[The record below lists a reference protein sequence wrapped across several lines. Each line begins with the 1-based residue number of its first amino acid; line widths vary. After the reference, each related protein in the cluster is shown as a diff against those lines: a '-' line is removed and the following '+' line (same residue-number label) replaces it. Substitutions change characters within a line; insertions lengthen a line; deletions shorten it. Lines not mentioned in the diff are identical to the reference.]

1 MRTVMKFI
9 LMIIS
14 CCIIGCADDND
25 MHVIEKKI
33 SEYNSVANFVNQNF
47 CSYELVYNHLLEF
60 IQTRSKD
67 SIRGYSIY
75 KLNEWRLDSLML
87 FSAQEDICIAAAY
100 CKMEMSPKGNIDM
113 VNVFL
118 GYKFDQEWYF
128 DKWLGISYSRSGIQ
142 SQRYSPMT
150 FDVLKY
156 FARTREMK
164 MAYSISEEGYLQ
176 SKEEFFESRRSYNIP
191 NIVLDKSSWEQSII
205 DGIKS
210 NKKYSGKEL
219 EWKKQKQEEPRLK
232 ESDAPPRSKRAKAS
246 AERYQKIFEALN
258 LEHNK

>member
-1 MRTVMKFI
+1 MKFI

-33 SEYNSVANFVNQNF
+33 SEYNSVANFVNENF
-47 CSYELVYNHLLEF
+47 CSYDMVYNNLLEF
-60 IQTRSKD
+60 IETKSKD
-67 SIRGYSIY
+67 SVRGYSNYI
-75 KLNEWRLDSLML
+75 LNEWRLDSFML
-87 FSAQEDICIAAAY
+87 LSAQEHICIATAY
-100 CKMEMSPKGNIDM
+100 CKMVMHQEDDVDF

-118 GYKFDQEWYF
+118 GYKFDEEWYF

-156 FARTREMK
+156 FSRTKQMR
-164 MAYSISEEGYLQ
+164 MAYSISEEGLLQ
-176 SKEEFFESRRSYNIP
+176 SKEEFFQSRLTYNKP
-191 NIVLDKSSWEQSII
+191 NTLFDKSSWEQFII
-205 DGIKS
+205 DDSNS

-219 EWKKQKQEEPRLK
+219 QWKKQMQEEPRLK

-246 AERYQKIFEALN
+246 ADRYQKIFEALN